1 MTTYSS
7 LLQWC
12 LNKTLKPDPKMRI
25 LFFPYACG
33 GASIYR
39 TWSQFFPSE
48 IEVIP
53 VQLPG
58 RENRISE
65 KPYSSLTELTDHLF
79 ESFKPLYDKPIAL
92 FGHSMGSLISYELS
106 KRMQQSGIIPV
117 HLFVSAHGAPDKS
130 RHDTNDHLLSND
142 ELINKL
148 RKLSFTPE
156 PVLQNKDLMQLLLP
170 MIRADFALIETYQ
183 FKDGPLLECPL
194 TIFGG
199 TNDKEVSLSEL
210 DDWKYHT
217 NDDFSKEIISGDHF
231 FIHENA
237 SYIASAMMKKF
248 DSSLVK

>member
-1 MTTYSS
+1 
-7 LLQWC
+7 
-12 LNKTLKPDPKMRI
+12 MRI

-39 TWSQFFPSE
+39 NWHQFFPSE

-53 VQLPG
+53 IQLPG

-65 KPYSSLTELTDHLF
+65 KPYSSLTELTEQLF
-79 ESFKPLYDKPIAL
+79 ETFKPLFNKPIAL

-106 KRMQQSGIIPV
+106 KRMQLSGVTPV
-117 HLFVSAHGAPDKS
+117 HLFVSAHAAPDK
-130 RHDTNDHLLSND
+130 RTYDTNDHLLSDN

-156 PVLQNKDLMQLLLP
+156 PVLQNKDLMQLLFP
-170 MIRADFALIETYQ
+170 MIRSDFAMIETYE

-210 DDWKYHT
+210 DNWKHHT
-217 NDDFSKEIISGDHF
+217 KADFSKVIISGDHF

-237 SYIASAMMKKF
+237 SVIASAMLKK
-248 DSSLVK
+248 LTAALT